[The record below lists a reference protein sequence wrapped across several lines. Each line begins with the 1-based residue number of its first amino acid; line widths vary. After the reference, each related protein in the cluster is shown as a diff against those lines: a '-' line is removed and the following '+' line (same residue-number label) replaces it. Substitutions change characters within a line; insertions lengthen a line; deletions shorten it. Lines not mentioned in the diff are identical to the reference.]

1 MILNGKVINPGE
13 LRTLVEI
20 QRRTTN
26 TEQSG
31 FQVPVWAKVSTV
43 YSKWVNA
50 HGPEVVQ
57 AQAAKAQYA
66 ATVLIR
72 YQSGIDNTCA
82 VVKGTERY
90 EIVSVD
96 DIQERHEYIE
106 LKVQRMEAG

>member
-13 LRTLVEI
+13 LRTLVEL
-20 QRRTTN
+20 QRRTIN

-31 FQVPVWAKVSTV
+31 FQVPVWAKIDTV
-43 YSKWVNA
+43 YAKWTNA
-50 HGPEVVQ
+50 HGSEVWQSQ
-57 AQAAKAQYA
+57 AVKAQYA

-82 VVKGTERY
+82 VLKGSERY

-96 DIQERHEYIE
+96 DIQERHEFLE